1 MPHPAIL
8 LFRTTILADFS
19 CLCYTIIMYINRFP
33 KIEDKIEEGKVLVIY
48 GARQVGKSSL
58 VKRYLESVIEKY
70 IFFNG
75 EDVNVSAVF
84 SSMNLKLLNETIG
97 DTNLIIIDEA
107 QVVPNIG
114 ISLKLLVDTRKD
126 LKIIVTGSSSF
137 ELSGQVGEPLVGR
150 MNVITLYS
158 LWEKEITGA
167 NLDNSIDNIDFALR
181 FGRYPAVVT
190 TQVVEKKKEILTNI
204 VNGYLLKDILAFE
217 KVKNSKLILDLLKL
231 LAYQIGGEV
240 SVQEIATKLS
250 VSRDTINR
258 FLNLLE
264 QNFIIFSLR
273 PYAKNLRNEIRK
285 KEKYYFYD
293 LGIRNA
299 LIENFDSIDVR
310 NDIGAL
316 WENFL
321 IIERI
326 KRNSYIEPYKS
337 IYFWRKSTGAEVDFI
352 EIFSDKMNGYEFS
365 FTKKSNMKSK
375 KSWLDDYPK
384 STWENIY
391 KENFREFVLS
401 SNRSFEKF

>member
-1 MPHPAIL
+1 
-8 LFRTTILADFS
+8 
-19 CLCYTIIMYINRFP
+19 MYINRYP
-33 KIEDKIEEGKVLVIY
+33 KIEDKIEAGKVLVIY
-48 GARQVGKSSL
+48 GARQVGKSFL
-58 VKRYLESVIEKY
+58 VKKYLETVAEKY
-70 IFFNG
+70 LFFNG
-75 EDVNVSAVF
+75 EDVNVSAIF
-84 SSMNLKLLNETIG
+84 SSMDLKILNEAIG
-97 DTNLIIIDEA
+97 DTDLIIIDEA
-107 QVVPNIG
+107 QVVPSIG
-114 ISLKLLVDTRKD
+114 TSLKLLVDTRKD

-150 MNVITLYS
+150 MNVITLFPF
-158 LWEKEITGA
+158 WEKEIMDA
-167 NLDNSIDNIDFALR
+167 KLDNYIDNIDFALR

-217 KVKNSKLILDLLKL
+217 RVKNSKLILDLLKL

-240 SVQEIATKLS
+240 SVQEIAAKLS

-299 LIENFDSIDVR
+299 LIENFDAIDIR

-321 IIERI
+321 VIERV
-326 KRNSYIEPYKS
+326 KRNNYIEPYKS

-352 EIFSDKMNGYEFS
+352 ETFSDGLYGYEFS
-365 FTKKSNMKSK
+365 FTEKRNFKSK
-375 KSWLDDYPK
+375 KSWLEDYPK
-384 STWENIY
+384 ATWKNIY
-391 KENFREFVLS
+391 KENFREFVL
-401 SNRSFEKF
+401 

>member
-1 MPHPAIL
+1 
-8 LFRTTILADFS
+8 
-19 CLCYTIIMYINRFP
+19 MYINRYP
-33 KIEDKIEEGKVLVIY
+33 KIEDKIEAGKVLVIY

-58 VKRYLESVIEKY
+58 VKKYLESVTEKY
-70 IFFNG
+70 LFFNG
-75 EDVNVSAVF
+75 EDVNVSAIF
-84 SSMNLKLLNETIG
+84 SSMDLKILNETIG
-97 DTNLIIIDEA
+97 DTNLIIVDEA

-114 ISLKLLVDTRKD
+114 TSLKLLVDTKKN

-150 MNVITLYS
+150 MNVITLFS
-158 LWEKEITGA
+158 LWEREIMEA
-167 NLDNSIDNIDFALR
+167 KLDNYIDNIDFALR

-190 TQVVEKKKEILTNI
+190 TEIIEKKKEILTNI

-217 KVKNSKLILDLLKL
+217 RVKNSKLILDLLKL

-250 VSRDTINR
+250 VGRDIINR
-258 FLNLLE
+258 LLNLLE

-299 LIENFDSIDVR
+299 LIENFDAIDLR

-337 IYFWRKSTGAEVDFI
+337 IYFWRKSTGAEVDFV
-352 EIFSDKMNGYEFS
+352 ETFSDGAYGYEFS
-365 FTKKSNMKSK
+365 FTEKRNMKSK
-375 KSWLDDYPK
+375 MSWLEDYPGA
-384 STWENIY
+384 TWENIF
-391 KENFREFVLS
+391 KENFREFVL
-401 SNRSFEKF
+401 